1 MEYTTV
7 ALIALKWRISER
19 SVRHYCQQGRIE
31 GAYLSG
37 KTWNIPINAS
47 KPPRKNVQESKP
59 LTLLDILREQKSSK
73 LKGSIYH
80 KLQLDLTYNSNHMEG
95 SCLSHDETRYIYE
108 TNTIGVSGKSMKV
121 DDILEAVNHF
131 RCIDAVITNADKPLT
146 ERFIKQLHEI
156 LKTGTSDAQKD
167 WFAVGAYKKLPNEV
181 GGSETT
187 LPEDVEAQMKIL
199 LRMYHRKQSHNL
211 EDLIACHYEFEKIH
225 PFQDGN
231 GRVGRLILLKE
242 CLKNNIVPFV
252 VDEELKFFYY
262 RGLQEWPYV
271 REYLLDTC
279 LSAQDKFKRI
289 LDYFRI
295 GY

>member
-1 MEYTTV
+1 MEYMTV
-7 ALIALKWRISER
+7 AQIALKWGIAER
-19 SVRHYCQQGRIE
+19 SVRLYCQQGRIE

-47 KPPRKNVQESKP
+47 KPPRKNVQQIKP
-59 LTLLDILREQKSSK
+59 LTLLDVLKEQKSCK

-108 TNTIGVSGKSMKV
+108 TNTIGATGKSV
-121 DDILEAVNHF
+121 RIDDILETVNHF
-131 RCIDAVITNADKPLT
+131 RCIDAVITNADKPLS
-146 ERFIKQLHEI
+146 ERFMKQLHAL

-181 GGSETT
+181 GGNEAT
-187 LPEDVEAQMKIL
+187 LPEDVEGQMQDL
-199 LRMYHRKQSHNL
+199 LERYHRTKSHDL
-211 EDLIACHYEFEKIH
+211 EDLIAFHYEFEKIH

-242 CLKNNIVPFV
+242 CLKNSIVPFV
-252 VDEELKFFYY
+252 IDEELKFFYY
-262 RGLQEWPYV
+262 RGLQEWPHV

-295 GY
+295 DY